1 MGERPFN
8 TALGTKVYGS
18 QFLDTGNFMETTSLR
33 NSIVRSIYDN
43 DSRID
48 TVDVIFTKTDN
59 IISVEVKFKLKN
71 TNTTET
77 VKLDIT

>member
-8 TALGTKVYGS
+8 TALGTKVHGS